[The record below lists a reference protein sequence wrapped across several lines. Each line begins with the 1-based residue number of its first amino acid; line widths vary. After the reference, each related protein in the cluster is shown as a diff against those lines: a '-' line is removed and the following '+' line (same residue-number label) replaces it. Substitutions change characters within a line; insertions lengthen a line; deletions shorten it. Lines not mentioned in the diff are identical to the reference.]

1 MFIMYCNIKMLKTV
15 IIIFLIEHFIGIN
28 FLIINYIERIPT
40 EYLCISSKIP
50 TFKCLNDEMIDIQ
63 KYIDLVFNGTLLD
76 NKKKYY
82 ITENPKI
89 SVVIS
94 VYNGEAYLK
103 TGLLSIQNQNMKDI
117 EIVIIDDCSKDNS
130 VELIEK
136 LKYSE
141 PRIVLYKNNENR
153 GALYTKCK
161 GVLLSK
167 GKYVLLLDE
176 DDMYIQKEAFSILYE
191 EAERYKLDILQFN
204 TLISK
209 PKIKRIKKKR
219 LNVDNPIVFQPKLS
233 EIMFSHNSKGEIEF
247 HEKLLTNCLIKK
259 DILIKAIREIDDKY
273 MNQKINIH
281 DDFFIYFLLTRYAIT
296 YKLID
301 RFFYLVICDWD
312 KLNKNAKFR
321 NKEKKKYKNY
331 LRCDNY
337 LKFIEFIFNKT
348 ENTFYDKQI
357 AFFSFN
363 RWYLSNKCRNFV
375 NTIEKAKIIAK
386 LYIENKFI
394 RDEDKKKLIKFL
406 NENK

>member
-1 MFIMYCNIKMLKTV
+1 MYIMYFNTKILKAV

-28 FLIINYIERIPT
+28 FFIRNYIEGIPT
-40 EYLCISSKIP
+40 EYLCITSKIP

-63 KYIDLVFNGTLLD
+63 NYIDLIFNGTLID
-76 NKKKYY
+76 NEEKYY

-89 SVVIS
+89 SVIIS

-117 EIVIIDDCSKDNS
+117 EIVIIDDFSKDNS
-130 VELIEK
+130 VDLIEK
-136 LKYSE
+136 LMHSE

-153 GALYTKCK
+153 GALYTKSK

-176 DDMYIQKEAFSILYE
+176 DDMYIQREAFTILYE
-191 EAERYKLDILQFN
+191 EAERYKLDILKFN

-209 PKIKRIKKKR
+209 PKIKRIKEKR
-219 LNVDNPIVFQPKLS
+219 LNVDNPIIFQPKLS

-259 DILIKAIREIDDKY
+259 DILIKVIKEIDDKY

-281 DDFFIYFLLTRYAIT
+281 DDFFIYFLLTRYAIN
-296 YKLID
+296 YKDID
-301 RFFYLVICDWD
+301 RFFYLVIFDLD

-321 NKEKKKYKNY
+321 NKEKKKYKSS

-337 LKFIEFIFNKT
+337 LKFIEFMLYKT

-363 RWYLSNKCRNFV
+363 RWYLSNKCRYFD

-386 LYIENKFI
+386 LYIENEYI
-394 RDEDKKKLIKFL
+394 RDEDKKKLFKFL
-406 NENK
+406 KENE

>member
-1 MFIMYCNIKMLKTV
+1 
-15 IIIFLIEHFIGIN
+15 
-28 FLIINYIERIPT
+28 
-40 EYLCISSKIP
+40 
-50 TFKCLNDEMIDIQ
+50 
-63 KYIDLVFNGTLLD
+63 
-76 NKKKYY
+76 
-82 ITENPKI
+82 
-89 SVVIS
+89 
-94 VYNGEAYLK
+94 
-103 TGLLSIQNQNMKDI
+103 
-117 EIVIIDDCSKDNS
+117 
-130 VELIEK
+130 
-136 LKYSE
+136 
-141 PRIVLYKNNENR
+141 
-153 GALYTKCK
+153 
-161 GVLLSK
+161 
-167 GKYVLLLDE
+167 
-176 DDMYIQKEAFSILYE
+176 
-191 EAERYKLDILQFN
+191 
-204 TLISK
+204 
-209 PKIKRIKKKR
+209 
-219 LNVDNPIVFQPKLS
+219 
-233 EIMFSHNSKGEIEF
+233 MFSHNSKGEIEF

-281 DDFFIYFLLTRYAIT
+281 DDFFIYFLLTRYAIS